1 MYSYF
6 DGLCTHLYKMFLYEL
21 QEKSYDPPMSTPDIQ
36 KRLFA
41 MFHSHVDDD
50 DHKTKIVESVKDP
63 NCTCRVV
70 FCTIA
75 FGMGIDIPDIRTVIH
90 YGPSSDVDDYIQE
103 AGHAGVPSNAIL
115 YCYPGCTLGHV
126 SPAMKKDATNND
138 TCRRLLLLQ
147 SFSGNH
153 DTSSTN
159 YHRCC
164 DICML
169 ECSCATPGA
178 YQPERA
184 EYATRQQCSGD
195 SEYVLT
201 LVRFPTTEQLHELEG
216 RLHLQR
222 EEHLDSG
229 FPMYV
234 IDSVVSQVQYITSH
248 EDLEELCFVWS
259 YAQEI
264 MKIID
269 DLFD

>member
-1 MYSYF
+1 
-6 DGLCTHLYKMFLYEL
+6 
-21 QEKSYDPPMSTPDIQ
+21 
-36 KRLFA
+36 

-50 DHKTKIVESVKDP
+50 HKTKIMESVKDP
-63 NCTCRVV
+63 NGTCRVV

-153 DTSSTN
+153 DTLSTN
-159 YHRCC
+159 HHRCC

-169 ECSCATPGA
+169 ECSCATPCA

-201 LVRFPTTEQLHELEG
+201 PVRFPTTEQLHELEG
-216 RLHLQR
+216 RLHLLR
-222 EEHLDSG
+222 EEHLDNSVPLYVGNDIASG

-234 IDSVVSQVQYITSH
+234 IDSVVSQVQYH

-264 MKIID
+264 MNIID